1 MGLTKR
7 AIDAAKY
14 EGDGS
19 SQDVLYDE
27 QLPGFGLRVY
37 PSGTKSFVL
46 RYRTKSGR
54 LRFQTLGR
62 YGVLTLKQAR
72 DEARSTLG
80 DVAQGGDPAAE
91 KVAAGKELRFG
102 EYSELYL
109 DRHAKLRKK
118 TWREDERRIE
128 KHLLPRWKNAR
139 LEEISRA
146 DVVKLHAEIG
156 KDAPYEA
163 NRVLALVGVMLSL
176 ADDWGFIPETHP
188 NPTTKI
194 RPFREKSR
202 ERYVT
207 PAEMPAL
214 LEAISEEPSPYIR
227 AILWLYL
234 LTGLR
239 KSELL
244 QGKWEDLDVE
254 RRELRVPETKAG
266 RPHVV
271 PLSDPAF
278 EILTSLPRERSNPY
292 LFPGRKKAQPLS
304 DITKPW
310 RRVREKSG
318 LADVRLHD
326 LRRTVGS
333 WMAISG
339 ASLPLIGK
347 VLNHSDPSTTAVYA
361 RLAENS
367 AREALERH
375 AESILE
381 FVDGT
386 PAPCDPAP

>member
-1 MGLTKR
+1 LGLTKR
-7 AIDAAKY
+7 AIDAAEY
-14 EGDGS
+14 GGDGN
-19 SQDVLYDE
+19 SQDVRYDD
-27 QLPGFGLRVY
+27 QLPGFGLRIY

-72 DEARSTLG
+72 DEARAILG
-80 DVAQGGDPAAE
+80 EVAQGGDPAAE
-91 KVAAGKELRFG
+91 KKSAAEELFFA
-102 EYSELYL
+102 EYSDLYL
-109 DRHAKLRKK
+109 ERHAKLRKK
-118 TWREDERRIE
+118 TWKEDERRIG
-128 KHLLPRWKNAR
+128 KHLLPRWKSHA

-146 DVVKLHAEIG
+146 DVAKLHAEIG

-163 NRVLALVGVMLSL
+163 NRVLALVGVMFSL
-176 ADDWGFIPETHP
+176 AEDWGFVPETHP
-188 NPTTKI
+188 NPTAKI

-202 ERYVT
+202 ERYVK

-214 LEAISEEPSPYIR
+214 LEAISEEPSPYVR
-227 AILWLYL
+227 AIPWLYL

-244 QGKWEDLDVE
+244 QAKWEDLDVE
-254 RRELRVPETKAG
+254 RRELRIPETKAG

-271 PLSDPAF
+271 PLSEPAF
-278 EILTSLPRERSNPY
+278 EFLTSLPREQSNPY
-292 LFPGRKKAQPLS
+292 LFPGRKKGQPLS

-318 LADVRLHD
+318 LEDIRLHD

-367 AREALERH
+367 ARNALERH
-375 AESILE
+375 AENIMD
-381 FVDGT
+381 VAGDAAPTDDGK
-386 PAPCDPAP
+386 D

>member
-1 MGLTKR
+1 MVVGLTKR
-7 AIDAAKY
+7 AIDAAEY

-19 SQDVLYDE
+19 SQDVRYDD

-62 YGVLTLKQAR
+62 YGVYTLKQAR
-72 DEARSTLG
+72 DEARSILG
-80 DVAQGGDPAAE
+80 EVAQGGDPAAE
-91 KVAAGKELRFG
+91 KVAAGKELRFS
-102 EYSELYL
+102 EYAELYL
-109 DRHAKLRKK
+109 ERHAKLRKK

-128 KHLLPRWKNAR
+128 KHLLPRWKNSR

-163 NRVLALVGVMLSL
+163 NRVLALVGVMFSL
-176 ADDWGFIPETHP
+176 ADDWGFVPEAHS

-214 LEAISEEPSPYIR
+214 LEAISEEPSPYVR

-244 QGKWEDLDVE
+244 QAKWDDLDIE
-254 RRELRVPETKAG
+254 RRELRIPETKAG

-292 LFPGRKKAQPLS
+292 LFPGRKKGQPLS

-318 LADVRLHD
+318 LEDVRLHD

-361 RLAENS
+361 RLAEDS
-367 AREALERH
+367 ARAALEEH
-375 AESILE
+375 AETLLDAAGRASPITE
-381 FVDGT
+381 
-386 PAPCDPAP
+386 

>member
-1 MGLTKR
+1 VGLTKR